1 MIDLTALTFLP
12 QEQLSLASAHER
24 QEMHRYRRLALS
36 FLPNAPHIS
45 RLMVMLGK
53 ECEQRLDALRCV
65 AEQLDLSACV
75 APIDAKEKM
84 SLTAVQRHFF
94 IVDDAMAGEVL
105 ERALEAAHH
114 SWYFSG
120 RLLETNATPELHG
133 PFLTFVNQKY
143 EEYRILSECLEQW
156 ESNAQRAQSK
166 VARHQAKV
174 AWLPLASHSQ
184 PSMVAPTRR

>member
-1 MIDLTALTFLP
+1 MLDLTALTFLP

-45 RLMVMLGK
+45 RLMVALGK
-53 ECEQRLDALRCV
+53 ESEQRLDALRCV

-84 SLTAVQRHFF
+84 SLTTAQQHFF
-94 IVDDAMAGEVL
+94 IIDDVMAGEVL
-105 ERALEAAHH
+105 EKALEAAQHA
-114 SWYFSG
+114 WYFAG

-133 PFLTFVNQKY
+133 PFLAFVDQKY
-143 EEYRILSECLEQW
+143 AECRILSECLEQW
-156 ESNAQRAQSK
+156 EPNSQRAQTTP
-166 VARHQAKV
+166 AHHWAKV
-174 AWLPLASHSQ
+174 AWLTLASHSQ